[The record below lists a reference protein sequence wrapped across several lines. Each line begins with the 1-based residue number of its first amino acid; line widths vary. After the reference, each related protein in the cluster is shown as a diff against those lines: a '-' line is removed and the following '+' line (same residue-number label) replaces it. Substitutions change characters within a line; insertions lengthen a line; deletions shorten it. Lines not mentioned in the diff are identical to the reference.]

1 MIYRLGERTP
11 LLQGGNFIAP
21 NAAVIGGVTLG
32 RGTSVWWG
40 ATIRGDN
47 DHIEIGENV
56 NVQDG
61 AVIHTDG
68 GVPCVLHR
76 NVSVGHLAMLHG
88 CTVHENALIGIGAIV
103 LNRAVIGR
111 NCLIAAGA
119 LIPEGK
125 VIPDNSVVMGS
136 PGKVVREMR
145 PEDIAN
151 NTWIADHY
159 VERAGQ
165 YLAGLAP
172 AG

>member
-1 MIYRLGERTP
+1 MIYRLGDRAP
-11 LLQGGNFIAP
+11 KLLGDNFVAP

-40 ATIRGDN
+40 ATVRGDN
-47 DHIEIGENV
+47 DAIEIGENV
-56 NVQDG
+56 NIQDG

-145 PEDIAN
+145 LEDIAN
-151 NTWIADHY
+151 NTWIAEHY